1 MDRVDEAAE
10 RYLSKW
16 NDQYAQVNDSKIV
29 AWSVSGAMRDI
40 ECWIEGSDPNG
51 AKEMAGVEDWTRD
64 ELISLYKALSPTA
77 AFFEYTPNQYRGTD
91 GPP

>member
-10 RYLSKW
+10 RYLGKW
-16 NDQYAQVNDSKIV
+16 NEQYSLVNDKEIV
-29 AWSVSGAMRDI
+29 IWQVDGAMRDI
-40 ECWIEGSDPNG
+40 EQWIEGRDPNG

-64 ELISLYKALSPTA
+64 ELISLYKSLSPTA
-77 AFFEYTPNQYRGTD
+77 AFFGYTVNQYRGTD